1 MDQIESEA
9 AMATMLTVRGELSEQ
24 TAEHVARLVRRGGV
38 VAMPTESFYALGAAP
53 LDDVAIRRV
62 RAIKGRADG
71 NPILVVIADR
81 VQLDPLVAEVTPAG
95 AVLIARFWPGPL
107 TIVFPA
113 SPLLPDALT
122 AGTGT
127 VGVRQTADPVL
138 VRLLRRT
145 GPLTGTS
152 ANRSGQPPARS
163 AEEVRAS
170 LGLELDLIVDAGPT
184 AGGPPSTIVDAVGP
198 IRLLR
203 EGPVSRQQITAALAQ
218 AGMSLAS

>member
-1 MDQIESEA
+1 
-9 AMATMLTVRGELSEQ
+9 MATMLTVRGEPSDRL
-24 TAEHVARLVRRGGV
+24 AEDVAQLVRRGAV
-38 VAMPTESFYALGAAP
+38 VAIPTESFYALGAAP
-53 LDDVAIRRV
+53 TDAAAVRRV
-62 RAIKGRADG
+62 RAIKGRAEG
-71 NPILVVIADR
+71 KPILVVIADR
-81 VQLDPLVAEVTPAG
+81 AQLDPLVAEVTPA
-95 AVLIARFWPGPL
+95 ASVLIAHFWPGPL

-113 SPLLPDALT
+113 SPLLPDGLT

-152 ANRSGQPPARS
+152 ANRSGQPAARS

-170 LGLELDLIVDAGPT
+170 LGSELDLIVDVGQTP
-184 AGGPPSTIVDAVGP
+184 GGRPSTIVDAVGP

-203 EGPVSRQQITAALAQ
+203 EGPISRRQIAAALVQ
-218 AGMSLAS
+218 SGLSLES